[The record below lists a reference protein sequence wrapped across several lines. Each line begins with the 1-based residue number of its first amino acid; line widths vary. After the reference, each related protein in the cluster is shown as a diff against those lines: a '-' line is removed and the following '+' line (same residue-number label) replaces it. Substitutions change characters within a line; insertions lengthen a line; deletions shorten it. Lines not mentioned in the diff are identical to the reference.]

1 MDLKTYQRAA
11 VDRIEAYLAA
21 VRRIGKA
28 ADPFKDITGQDY
40 VQPPGIKGSPAVC
53 VKIPTAGGKTI
64 VAAHAAGLAGG
75 ALLERSNPLIL
86 WLAPSEPIASQT
98 IRALRDER
106 HPYRAAVAM
115 HITVGNVFSLDEAQW
130 KKSGDYDSGATI
142 IVSTVQAMRVS
153 EGNTRLFYRQNGD
166 LMGHFSPED
175 ARHPLGWLDE
185 SGNLLPERQ
194 PPVPSLANMIRKRT
208 PIVIVDESHNFV
220 SILSRT
226 LMSRLAPACILEITA
241 TPDESS
247 NILYDAPIL
256 EVKDAGMLKLPL
268 HLETGNEWRDM
279 LSRAVAMREVLETNA
294 IDERAKTHEYI
305 RPVLLVQAQSDTGGE
320 SITPSKVVAVLT
332 AKREDGGFA
341 IPRDQIAI
349 ATGEK
354 DELPDDLQVESCQI
368 RHVITIAKLRE
379 GWDCPFAYV
388 LCSLAQTE
396 SDRAIKQMVGRV
408 LRLPQ
413 ATLKQTMGLN
423 HAYAFT
429 VSENYQQSTEEFRKA
444 LISNGFKQAEA
455 RQFVTSRAQFFLP
468 ARTLVIPANE
478 VDQRALLDL
487 GRLNQEVADK
497 VRVEEVPAPPLEPGE
512 TVSAGQPTIA
522 IHLHGTLS
530 PEATRLIST
539 TVQRHPVRTKVIEF
553 LQETTATD
561 DGPTRFGRIRLPLL
575 EAVFEQ
581 FTIPFTSEFA
591 GQQPWDL
598 ADCDATLDEN
608 LFPAA
613 SPIQAWEYDYTKSG
627 LQFHEEQDFLAIA
640 LQNSF
645 LKGWN
650 DRMTLE
656 QAVAQFVSMDCPSQT
671 FESIALFVDR
681 VVDHLKAARKLDLT
695 KVRLETRRLT
705 AAILK
710 LIQRYADQARVRTFQ
725 EMLFE
730 QPKTVRAS
738 TSTIF
743 DLATS
748 DYSPTYYYSGNYQFS
763 RHYYSGRIGML
774 KEGTEEYECARHLDA
789 HPQVK
794 CWLRNLAKHGF
805 GLPWHEGNFY
815 PDFIAVRTDGVL
827 VVVEHKGKHLRAGLD
842 GQNKAERVNRVGQIW
857 AKLTEPTAT
866 PCRFV
871 MTEGKNWQVID
882 QALAL

>member
-1 MDLKTYQRAA
+1 MDLKSYQRAA
-11 VDRIEAYLAA
+11 VDRVEAYLTS
-21 VRRIGKA
+21 VRRTGKA
-28 ADPFKDITGQDY
+28 DDPFKEATGQDY
-40 VQPPGIKGSPAVC
+40 VQPPGIHGSPAVC

-86 WLAPSEPIASQT
+86 WLAPSEPIATQT
-98 IRALRDER
+98 IRALRDDR
-106 HPYRAAVAM
+106 HPYRAAVAK
-115 HITVGNVFSLDEAQW
+115 HITVANVFSLDEAQW
-130 KKSGDYDSGATI
+130 KKSGDYEAGATI

-175 ARHPLGWLDE
+175 SRHPLGWLDE
-185 SGNLLPERQ
+185 SGNLLPENQ

-241 TPDESS
+241 TPDESA

-256 EVKDAGMLKLPL
+256 EVKEAGMLKLPL

-279 LSRAVAMREVLETNA
+279 LSRAIAMRDVLETNA
-294 IDERAKTHEYI
+294 VDERSKTHEYI
-305 RPVLLVQAQSDTGGE
+305 RPVLLVQAQSDTGAD
-320 SITPSKVVAVLT
+320 SITPEKVVAVLI
-332 AKREDGGFA
+332 AKREDGGYA
-341 IPRDQIAI
+341 IPRDHIAI

-354 DELPDDLQVESCQI
+354 DELPDDIQAESCLI
-368 RHVITIAKLRE
+368 RYVVTIAKLRE

-413 ATLKQTMGLN
+413 ATTKKNIGLN

-444 LISNGFKQAEA
+444 LISNGFKKAEA

-468 ARTLVIPANE
+468 ARTLVIPASE

-512 TVSAGQPTIA
+512 LATAAQPTIA

-530 PEATRLIST
+530 PEATRLVST
-539 TVQRHPVRTKVIEF
+539 TVQRQPVRTKVIEF
-553 LQETTATD
+553 LQDTRTAQ
-561 DGPTRFGRIRLPLL
+561 DGPARFGNIRLPLL
-575 EAVFEQ
+575 EAAFEQ
-581 FTIPFTSEFA
+581 FTIPFTSDFA

-598 ADCDATLDEN
+598 ADCDAALGED

-613 SPIQAWEYDYTKSG
+613 SPIQAWEFDIAKSG
-627 LQFHEEQDFLAIA
+627 LQFREEPDFLTVA

-645 LKGWN
+645 LKNWS
-650 DRMTLE
+650 DRLTLE
-656 QAVAQFVSMDCPSQT
+656 QTIAQFVSMDCPTHT
-671 FESIALFVDR
+671 FESLALFVDR
-681 VVDHLKAARKLDLT
+681 VIDHLKTQRQIDVAKL
-695 KVRLETRRLT
+695 RLETRRLT

-710 LIQRYADQARVRTFQ
+710 LIERHADQAQKRTFQ
-725 EMLFE
+725 EMLFG
-730 QPKTVRAS
+730 PSPIVRAS
-738 TSTIF
+738 ASTIF
-743 DLATS
+743 DMAAS
-748 DYSPTYYYSGNYQFS
+748 DYSPTYYYSGAYQFS
-763 RHYYSGRIGML
+763 RHYYIGRIGML
-774 KEGTEEYECARHLDA
+774 KEGTEEYECARHLDGHA
-789 HPQVK
+789 AVK
-794 CWLRNLAKHGF
+794 CWLRNLPKHGF
-805 GLPWHEGNFY
+805 GLPWHEGAFY
-815 PDFIAVRTDGVL
+815 PDFIAIRTDGVL
-827 VVVEHKGKHLRAGLD
+827 VVVEHKGKHLRAGPE
-842 GQNKAERVNRVGQIW
+842 GQNKAEIVNRVGLTW
-857 AKLTEPTAT
+857 AKLTESTPT

-871 MTEGKNWQVID
+871 MTEGKNWSVID
-882 QALAL
+882 HAMIM

>member
-1 MDLKTYQRAA
+1 MDLKSYQRAA
-11 VDRIEAYLAA
+11 IDRVEAYLMA

-28 ADPFKDITGQDY
+28 ADPFKELTGQEY
-40 VQPPGIKGSPAVC
+40 VQPPGIQGSPAVC

-98 IRALRDER
+98 IRALRDNR
-106 HPYRAAVAM
+106 HPYHTAVAK
-115 HITVGNVFSLDEAQW
+115 HIPVANVFSLDEAQW
-130 KKSGDYDSGATI
+130 KKSGDYEAGATI

-166 LMGHFSPED
+166 LMGHFSPDD

-185 SGNLLPERQ
+185 SGNLLPEGQ
-194 PPVPSLANMIRKRT
+194 QPVPSLANMIRKRT

-241 TPDESS
+241 TPDESA

-279 LSRAVAMREVLETNA
+279 LSRAIAMREVLESNA
-294 IDERAKTHEYI
+294 VDERSKTHEYI
-305 RPVLLVQAQSDTGGE
+305 RPVLLIQAQSDTGAD
-320 SITPSKVVAVLT
+320 SITPDKVVAVLT

-354 DELPDDLQVESCQI
+354 DELPDDIQAESCQI
-368 RHVITIAKLRE
+368 RHVVTIAKLRE

-413 ATLKQTMGLN
+413 ATVKQNIGLN

-444 LISNGFKQAEA
+444 LIGNGFKKAEA

-468 ARTLVIPANE
+468 SRTLVIPANE

-497 VRVEEVPAPPLEPGE
+497 VRVEEVPAPPPEPGE
-512 TVSAGQPTIA
+512 TASSQPTIA

-530 PEATRLIST
+530 PEATRLVST
-539 TVQRHPVRTKVIEF
+539 TVQRQLVRTKVIEF
-553 LQETTATD
+553 LQDTTAAQ
-561 DGPTRFGRIRLPLL
+561 DGPTRYGRIQLPLL

-591 GQQPWDL
+591 SQQPWDL
-598 ADCDATLDEN
+598 ADCPATLGEDI
-608 LFPAA
+608 FPAA

-627 LQFHEEQDFLAIA
+627 LQFHQEQDFLTIA

-645 LKGWN
+645 LKNWS
-650 DRMTLE
+650 DRLTLE
-656 QAVAQFVSMDCPSQT
+656 QTVAQFVSMDCPSHT
-671 FESIALFVDR
+671 FEAIALFVDR
-681 VVDHLKAARKLDLT
+681 VIDHLKTTRNLDLA
-695 KVRLETRRLT
+695 KLRLETRRLT

-710 LIQRYADQARVRTFQ
+710 LIQRHADQAKKRTFQ
-725 EMLFE
+725 EMLFD

-738 TSTIF
+738 ASAIF

-748 DYSPTYYYSGNYQFS
+748 DYSPTYYYSGAYQFS
-763 RHYYSGRIGML
+763 RHYFTGRIGML
-774 KEGTEEYECARHLDA
+774 KDGTEEYECARHLDT

-805 GLPWHEGNFY
+805 GLPWHEGTFY
-815 PDFIAVRTDGVL
+815 PDFIAIRTDGVL
-827 VVVEHKGKHLRAGLD
+827 VVVEHKGKHLRSGPE
-842 GQNKAERVNRVGQIW
+842 GQNKAEIVNRVGLTW
-857 AKLTEPTAT
+857 AKLTESTPT

-882 QALAL
+882 QVLSP